1 MKSITRPSMTLQL
14 VLDELG
20 SGAEIAN
27 LRRLSTELQ
36 EGETEFVSN
45 AENGNFRLTKPK
57 HSSIL
62 AKDEEDVRWAWKNRL
77 SSGAARDMYDSL
89 KAGGGSRCP
98 SCLHRQVHDLDHF
111 LPKSK
116 YPRLAIVPFNLVPIC
131 SDCNGIKRAYIAKTG
146 DSEPIHPYFDN
157 LGDEEWLKGTV
168 LNVPG
173 APVSF
178 AVDPPTS
185 WSNSL
190 GKRVA
195 DQFKRL
201 RLDDLYAD
209 LTTTLIGNFASGLE
223 KRFAIAGAAGAEG
236 FLLEMLDTWRDS
248 NTEPYAIA
256 ALSAWSKSPFVWNG
270 GWRV

>member
-1 MKSITRPSMTLQL
+1 MRSIGRPTMTLQM

-20 SGAEIAN
+20 NGAEIAN

-36 EGETEFVSN
+36 EGEAEFTLN
-45 AENGNFRLTKPK
+45 AATGDFRLTERK
-57 HSSIL
+57 HPSVSPQ
-62 AKDEEDVRWAWKNRL
+62 DEEDVKWAWKNRL
-77 SSGAARDMYDSL
+77 SSGAARDMYDAL

-116 YPRLAIVPFNLVPIC
+116 YPRLAIVPYNLVPIC
-131 SDCNGIKRAYIAKTG
+131 SDCNGIKRAYIAASG
-146 DSEPIHPYFDN
+146 DDEPIHPYFDA

-178 AVDPPTS
+178 EVDPPAG
-185 WSNSL
+185 WSDAL
-190 GKRVA
+190 GKRVT

-201 RLDDLYAD
+201 SLGKLYAD
-209 LTTTLIGNFASGLE
+209 LASTLIGNFACALE
-223 KRFAIAGAAGAEG
+223 RRFANAGVAGTES
-236 FLLEMLDTWRDS
+236 FLLEMLDTWRGS
-248 NTEPYAIA
+248 NTEPYAVA
-256 ALSAWSKSPFVWNG
+256 ALSAWSASPFVWNG